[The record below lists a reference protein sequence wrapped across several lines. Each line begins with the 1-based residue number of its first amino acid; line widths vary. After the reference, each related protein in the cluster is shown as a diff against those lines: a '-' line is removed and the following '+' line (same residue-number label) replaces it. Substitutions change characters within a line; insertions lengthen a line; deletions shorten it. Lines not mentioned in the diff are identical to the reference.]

1 MSDILSRHRPL
12 ALLATVI
19 FVQVLLL
26 AFQIK
31 REHDVR
37 LVRYW
42 AVQMLTP
49 VERVGT
55 WSFSKV
61 GGAWSGYV
69 GLRDTRAEN
78 ERLKRELE
86 KLSMRNRE
94 LESRAAEAQ
103 RLALLLNFREAH
115 PEAPMLAAQV
125 IGASADPASHTLF
138 INRGER
144 DHLRRNL
151 AVITPEGIVGKIVE
165 VFPSAAQ
172 VLLINDKD
180 SGVGALFADTRTH
193 GVVKGNGEPEPRM
206 EYVENGEKVHPGE
219 AVLTSGEDRIFPKGF
234 PIGTVESAA
243 PGNPFQVIH
252 IQAAA
257 RLDRLEEVLV
267 LLTQQELSPKK
278 TEEVPSATPPHQVY
292 QPPSTSQK
300 VSSPGSVAPPAPKK
314 PKPQPKP
321 APESAAPGNT
331 PPPENAPAP
340 GNPTAVPPPQASA
353 PPQ

>member
-1 MSDILSRHRPL
+1 
-12 ALLATVI
+12 
-19 FVQVLLL
+19 VLLL

-42 AVQMLTP
+42 AVQLLTP

-55 WSFSKV
+55 WSFSEV
-61 GGAWSGYV
+61 SGAWSGYI
-69 GLRDTRAEN
+69 GLRDTRADN
-78 ERLKRELE
+78 ERLKREVE

-94 LESRAAEAQ
+94 LESKAAEAQ
-103 RLALLLNFREAH
+103 RLATLLNFREAH

-125 IGASADPASHTLF
+125 IGASADPTSHTLF

-151 AVITPEGIVGKIVE
+151 AVVTPDGVVGKIVE

-180 SGVGALFADTRTH
+180 SGVGALFAETRTH
-193 GVVKGNGEPEPRM
+193 GVVKGNGDPEPRM
-206 EYVENGEKVHPGE
+206 EYVENGEKVHAGE
-219 AVLTSGEDRIFPKGF
+219 AVLTSGDDRIFPKDF

-243 PGNPFQVIH
+243 QGNPFQVIH
-252 IQAAA
+252 IQTAAH
-257 RLDRLEEVLV
+257 LDRLEEVLV
-267 LLTQQELSPKK
+267 LLTQQEVTPKK
-278 TEEVPSATPPHQVY
+278 TEEAAGTAPPR
-292 QPPSTSQK
+292 QPTQLP
-300 VSSPGSVAPPAPKK
+300 VAPPKISSQAAVAHTAPKK
-314 PKPQPKP
+314 PKP
-321 APESAAPGNT
+321 AGSSTPES
-331 PPPENAPAP
+331 NAPA
-340 GNPTAVPPPQASA
+340 AVPTPNPSA

>member
-12 ALLATVI
+12 ALLAMVI
-19 FVQVLLL
+19 FLQVLLL

-42 AVQMLTP
+42 AVQLLTP
-49 VERVGT
+49 VERAGT

-86 KLSMRNRE
+86 KLSIRNRE
-94 LESRAAEAQ
+94 LESKAAEAQ
-103 RLALLLNFREAH
+103 RLGLLLNFREAH

-151 AVITPEGIVGKIVE
+151 AVITPDGIVGKIVE
-165 VFPSAAQ
+165 VFPSASQ

-180 SGVGALFADTRTH
+180 SGVGALFAETRTH
-193 GVVKGNGEPEPRM
+193 GVVKGNGDPEPRM

-234 PIGTVESAA
+234 AIGTVESAA

-252 IQAAA
+252 IQSAA

-278 TEEVPSATPPHQVY
+278 SEEGPVATPPHQVY

-300 VSSPGSVAPPAPKK
+300 SLSPASAAPVLPKK
-314 PKPQPKP
+314 AKPQVKP
-321 APESAAPGNT
+321 APESAVPSTT
-331 PPPENAPAP
+331 PVPENAPTPSSATP
-340 GNPTAVPPPQASA
+340 APPPQSSA